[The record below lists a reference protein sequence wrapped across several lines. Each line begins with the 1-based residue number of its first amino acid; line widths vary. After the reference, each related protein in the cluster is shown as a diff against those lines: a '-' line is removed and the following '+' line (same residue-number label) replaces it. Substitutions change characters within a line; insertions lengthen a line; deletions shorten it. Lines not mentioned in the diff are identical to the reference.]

1 MTISDAKAVVCATDL
16 SDSAAEALD
25 SAFGLPPSQG
35 PRTIHVLY
43 VRDAHDRIESA
54 EIIAARAEEE
64 EEALRLHVHAQVER
78 FKQRTGA
85 APTSEIAREIR
96 HGKPVREI
104 LRFALDVNADLII
117 VGTHG
122 RTGLRHALLGSVAEQ
137 IVYRAPCSV
146 LVAKTKSVR
155 DHLAELA
162 AKKTD

>member
-1 MTISDAKAVVCATDL
+1 MTICDAKVIVCATDL

-25 SAFGLPPSQG
+25 CAFALPPCQG
-35 PRTIHVLY
+35 PRAIHVLY
-43 VRDAHDRIESA
+43 VRDSVERIESA
-54 EIIAARAEEE
+54 EITAARAEEE
-64 EEALRLHVHAQVER
+64 EDALRLHVHAQVER
-78 FKQRTGA
+78 YKERSGS
-85 APTSEIAREIR
+85 APSSEIVHEVR

-137 IVYRAPCSV
+137 IVHQAPCSV
-146 LVAKTKSVR
+146 VVAKTKAVR
-155 DHLAELA
+155 DHLAALA